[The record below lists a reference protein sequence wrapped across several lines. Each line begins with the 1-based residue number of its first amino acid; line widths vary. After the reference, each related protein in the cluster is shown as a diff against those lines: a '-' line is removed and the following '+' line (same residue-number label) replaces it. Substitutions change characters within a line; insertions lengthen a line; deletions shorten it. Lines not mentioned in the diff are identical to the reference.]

1 MKNKAFDVNSCFT
14 TEFESIHRVFALDAF
29 EMRNLFTFL
38 QLSFNNAKQERAGIF
53 MK

>member
-14 TEFESIHRVFALDAF
+14 TEFESIHRAFTLDAF
-29 EMRNLFTFL
+29 EKRNLLTFL
-38 QLSFNNAKQERAGIF
+38 QLSFNHAKQERAGIF